1 MNLLRTLRS
10 RRGLTLVELLVSMAL
25 LGLALTLFAATLSPA
40 ARSFQRLE
48 TLNDAQIVADD
59 LLETVRSQ
67 LEDARG
73 YVKCYDSG
81 QNLAGK
87 KGTDTGK
94 GSAIEFVDPNGYVA
108 VLSADGCPETTL
120 RRVSSEDGGTVETST
135 AAKIDPGYLA
145 VRYYKNDSN
154 QQYTYQTGPDR
165 YVARAMTAL
174 YGRGFYVGLYAG
186 LEFSLEPAAGRAKT
200 VTVTVSLYR
209 DAARTDRVF
218 SDQLIVDLRQTPPVK
233 TGVTAVV
240 GT

>member
-81 QNLAGK
+81 QDLAGETGAAS
-87 KGTDTGK
+87 GT
-94 GSAIEFVDPNGYVA
+94 AIEFVDPSGYVA
-108 VLSADGCPETTL
+108 VLNADGCPETTL

-154 QQYTYQTGPDR
+154 QQYTYQTGRDQ

-186 LEFSLEPAAGRAKT
+186 LDFSLEPAAGSAKT

-218 SDQLIVDLRQTPPVK
+218 SDQLVVDLRQTPPVK
-233 TGVTAVV
+233 TDVTAVE

>member
-81 QNLAGK
+81 QSLAEKSGAAT
-87 KGTDTGK
+87 GT
-94 GSAIEFVDPNGYVA
+94 AIEFMDPSGYVA
-108 VLSADGCPETTL
+108 VLNADGCPETTL
-120 RRVSSEDGGTVETST
+120 RRVSSEDGGTMETST

-154 QQYTYQTGPDR
+154 QQYTYQTDR
-165 YVARAMTAL
+165 DQYVARAMTAL

-186 LEFSLEPAAGRAKT
+186 LEFSLEPAAGNAKT

-209 DAARTDRVF
+209 DAERTDRVF
-218 SDQLIVDLRQTPPVK
+218 SDQLVVDLRQTPPVK
-233 TGVTAVV
+233 TEATAVE
-240 GT
+240 GA

>member
-67 LEDARG
+67 IEDARG
-73 YVKCYDSG
+73 YVKCYESG
-81 QNLAGK
+81 QDLARK
-87 KGTDTGK
+87 TGQSS
-94 GSAIEFVDPNGYVA
+94 GAAIEFVDPNGYVA

-120 RRVSSEDGGTVETST
+120 RRVSSEHGGTVETST
-135 AAKIDPGYLA
+135 AEKIDPGYLA

-154 QQYTYQTGPDR
+154 QKYTYQTGRDQ

-186 LEFSLEPAAGRAKT
+186 LKFSLEPAAGSAKT

-218 SDQLIVDLRQTPPVK
+218 SDQLVVDLRQTPPVK
-233 TGVTAVV
+233 TDVTAVE
-240 GT
+240 GA

>member
-1 MNLLRTLRS
+1 MRSLCKLLRS
-10 RRGLTLVELLVSMAL
+10 RRGETMVELLVSMAL

-81 QNLAGK
+81 QNLVEK
-87 KGTDTGK
+87 KGTDTGT
-94 GSAIEFVDPNGYVA
+94 AIEFMDPSGYVA
-108 VLSADGCPETTL
+108 VLNADGCPETTL
-120 RRVSSEDGGTVETST
+120 RRVSSEDGGTVETSK

-145 VRYYKNDSN
+145 VRYYKNDSK

-186 LEFSLEPAAGRAKT
+186 LEFSLAPATGNAKT

-209 DAARTDRVF
+209 DAERTDRVF
-218 SDQLIVDLRQTPPVK
+218 SDQLVVDLRQTPPVK
-233 TGVTAVV
+233 TEVTAVEEA
-240 GT
+240 

>member
-81 QNLAGK
+81 QSLAGK
-87 KGTDTGK
+87 EGAATGT
-94 GSAIEFVDPNGYVA
+94 AIEFMDPSGYVA
-108 VLSADGCPETTL
+108 VLNADGCPETTL
-120 RRVSSEDGGTVETST
+120 RRVSSEDGGTVETSK

-154 QQYTYQTGPDR
+154 QKYTYQTGPDR

-186 LEFSLEPAAGRAKT
+186 LEFSLEPATGSARA

-209 DAARTDRVF
+209 DADRTDRVF
-218 SDQLIVDLRQTPPVK
+218 SDQLVVDLRQTPPVK
-233 TGVTAVV
+233 TEVTAVE
-240 GT
+240 GA

>member
-87 KGTDTGK
+87 EGAATGT
-94 GSAIEFVDPNGYVA
+94 AIEFVDPSGYVA
-108 VLSADGCPETTL
+108 VLNADGCPETTL
-120 RRVSSEDGGTVETST
+120 RRVSSEDGGTMETST

-154 QQYTYQTGPDR
+154 QKYTYQTGHDQ

-186 LEFSLEPAAGRAKT
+186 LEFSLEPAAGSAKT

-209 DAARTDRVF
+209 DAERTDRVF
-218 SDQLIVDLRQTPPVK
+218 SDQLVVDLRQTPPVK
-233 TGVTAVV
+233 TDRTAVE
-240 GT
+240 GA

>member
-81 QNLAGK
+81 QNLARKEGAAT
-87 KGTDTGK
+87 GT
-94 GSAIEFVDPNGYVA
+94 AIEFMDPSGYVA
-108 VLSADGCPETTL
+108 VLNADGCPETTL
-120 RRVSSEDGGTVETST
+120 RRVSSEDGGTMETST

-186 LEFSLEPAAGRAKT
+186 LEFSLEPAAGSAKT

-209 DAARTDRVF
+209 DAERTDRVF
-218 SDQLIVDLRQTPPVK
+218 SDQLVVDLRQTPPVK
-233 TGVTAVV
+233 TEATAVE
-240 GT
+240 GA

>member
-40 ARSFQRLE
+40 TRSFQRLE

-81 QNLAGK
+81 QSLAEKEGA
-87 KGTDTGK
+87 DE

-120 RRVSSEDGGTVETST
+120 RRVSSEDGGTVETSK
-135 AAKIDPGYLA
+135 AAEIAPGYLA

-154 QQYTYQTGPDR
+154 QQYTYQTGPDQ

-186 LEFSLEPAAGRAKT
+186 LKFSLEPEAGSAKT

-209 DAARTDRVF
+209 DAARTDLVF

-233 TGVTAVV
+233 TGFTAMV
-240 GT
+240 GA

>member
-1 MNLLRTLRS
+1 MNLLRILRS

-40 ARSFQRLE
+40 TRSFQRLE

-87 KGTDTGK
+87 KGTDTGT
-94 GSAIEFVDPNGYVA
+94 AIEFVDPNGYVA

-120 RRVSSEDGGTVETST
+120 RRVPSEDGGTVETSK

-154 QQYTYQTGPDR
+154 QQYTYQTDR
-165 YVARAMTAL
+165 GQYVARAMTAL

-233 TGVTAVV
+233 TGDTAVQ

>member
-59 LLETVRSQ
+59 LLETIRSQ

-108 VLSADGCPETTL
+108 VLSADDFVRHDGFITL
-120 RRVSSEDGGTVETST
+120 NFFVLEAAANQAFNRKQGVLRVCHCLTFSRLTNQSFTILGIGNDRRRGAIAFGVLQHACSSAIHNRYTRVGST
-135 AAKIDPGYLA
+135 QVDT
-145 VRYYKNDSN
+145 N
-154 QQYTYQTGPDR
+154 
-165 YVARAMTAL
+165 
-174 YGRGFYVGLYAG
+174 
-186 LEFSLEPAAGRAKT
+186 
-200 VTVTVSLYR
+200 
-209 DAARTDRVF
+209 
-218 SDQLIVDLRQTPPVK
+218 DLRHNSFLQIFFV
-233 TGVTAVV
+233 
-240 GT
+240 

>member
-1 MNLLRTLRS
+1 MNLLRILRS

-81 QNLAGK
+81 QNLAGETGAAS
-87 KGTDTGK
+87 GT
-94 GSAIEFVDPNGYVA
+94 AIEFVDPSGYVA
-108 VLSADGCPETTL
+108 VLNADGCPETTL
-120 RRVSSEDGGTVETST
+120 RRVSSEDGGTMETST
-135 AAKIDPGYLA
+135 AEKIDPGYLA

-154 QQYTYQTGPDR
+154 QQYTYQTGHDQ

-186 LEFSLEPAAGRAKT
+186 LEFSLEPAAGSAKN

-218 SDQLIVDLRQTPPVK
+218 SDQLVVDLRQTPPVK
-233 TGVTAVV
+233 TEVTAVE
-240 GT
+240 GE

>member
-81 QNLAGK
+81 QDLVGK
-87 KGTDTGK
+87 PSAASGT
-94 GSAIEFVDPNGYVA
+94 AIEFVDPSGYVA
-108 VLSADGCPETTL
+108 VLNADGCPETTL

-154 QQYTYQTGPDR
+154 QQYTYQTGRDQ

-186 LEFSLEPAAGRAKT
+186 LEFSLEPAAGSAKT

-218 SDQLIVDLRQTPPVK
+218 SDQLVVDLRQTPPVK
-233 TGVTAVV
+233 TDITAVE

>member
-87 KGTDTGK
+87 KGTDTG
-94 GSAIEFVDPNGYVA
+94 SAIEFVDPNGYVA
-108 VLSADGCPETTL
+108 VLNADGCPETTL

-154 QQYTYQTGPDR
+154 QQYTYQTGRDQ

-186 LEFSLEPAAGRAKT
+186 LDFSLEPAAGSART

-209 DAARTDRVF
+209 DAERTDRVF
-218 SDQLIVDLRQTPPVK
+218 SDQLVVDLRQTPPVK
-233 TGVTAVV
+233 TDITAVE
-240 GT
+240 GA

>member
-40 ARSFQRLE
+40 TRSFQRLE

-59 LLETVRSQ
+59 LLENVRSQ

-81 QNLAGK
+81 QSLAGK
-87 KGTDTGK
+87 SGAATGT
-94 GSAIEFVDPNGYVA
+94 AIEFMDPSGYVA
-108 VLSADGCPETTL
+108 VLNADGCPETTL

-154 QQYTYQTGPDR
+154 QQYTYQTGSNQ
-165 YVARAMTAL
+165 YVARAMTTL

-186 LEFSLEPAAGRAKT
+186 LEFSLEPAAGSAKT

-209 DAARTDRVF
+209 DAERTDRIF
-218 SDQLIVDLRQTPPVK
+218 SDQLVVDLRQTPPVK
-233 TGVTAVV
+233 TEATAVE

>member
-81 QNLAGK
+81 QNLAEK
-87 KGTDTGK
+87 EGTDE

-135 AAKIDPGYLA
+135 AAEIDPGYLA

-186 LEFSLEPAAGRAKT
+186 LNFSLEPAAGRAKT

-233 TGVTAVV
+233 TGDTAVQ

>member
-87 KGTDTGK
+87 EGAATGT
-94 GSAIEFVDPNGYVA
+94 AIEFMDPSGYVA
-108 VLSADGCPETTL
+108 VLNADGCPETTL
-120 RRVSSEDGGTVETST
+120 RRVSSEHGGTMETST

-154 QQYTYQTGPDR
+154 QQYTYQTGPDQ

-186 LEFSLEPAAGRAKT
+186 LEFSLEPAAGSAKT

-209 DAARTDRVF
+209 DAERTDRVF
-218 SDQLIVDLRQTPPVK
+218 SDQLVVDLRQTPPVK
-233 TGVTAVV
+233 TGVTAVE
-240 GT
+240 GA

>member
-81 QNLAGK
+81 QDLAGE
-87 KGTDTGK
+87 TGQSS
-94 GSAIEFVDPNGYVA
+94 GAAIEFVDPSGYVA
-108 VLSADGCPETTL
+108 VLNADGCPETTL

-154 QQYTYQTGPDR
+154 QRYTYQTGRDQ

-186 LEFSLEPAAGRAKT
+186 LEFFLEPAAGSAKT

-218 SDQLIVDLRQTPPVK
+218 SDQLVVDLRQTPPVK
-233 TGVTAVV
+233 TDVTAVE
-240 GT
+240 GA

>member
-25 LGLALTLFAATLSPA
+25 LGLAITLFAATLSPA

-81 QNLAGK
+81 QTLAEK
-87 KGTDTGK
+87 EGTDT

-120 RRVSSEDGGTVETST
+120 RRVSSEQGGTVETST
-135 AAKIDPGYLA
+135 AAEIAPGYLA

-154 QQYTYQTGPDR
+154 QQYTYQTGPDQ

-174 YGRGFYVGLYAG
+174 YGRGFYVGLYAR
-186 LEFSLEPAAGRAKT
+186 LEFTLEPAAGRAKT

-209 DAARTDRVF
+209 DAERTDRVF

-233 TGVTAVV
+233 TGDTAVQ